1 MSEYTGV
8 IDKYIRNWLVNEQ
21 EDSPNPNAYK
31 FMNAHKNYQV
41 FLRGEKSKA
50 WKRGKEF
57 NKGDVIFTF
66 KTHSFGGEP
75 PSYGDIE
82 GVKLHGIL
90 YVMKDEYGYRNWER
104 KWNINTGWNTTSTSW
119 GMQLEKPF
127 IIVIPF
133 KNMLGGFA
141 LLNWNTNPFQRK

>member
-8 IDKYIRNWLVNEQ
+8 IDKYIRKWYGHESG
-21 EDSPNPNAYK
+21 DSRLPSLGNPNAYK

-41 FLRGEKSKA
+41 SRSDEGA

-66 KTHSFGGEP
+66 TTHFHD
-75 PSYGDIE
+75 GDWEDITS
-82 GVKLHGIL
+82 VKLHGIL
-90 YVMKDEYGYRNWER
+90 YVMEDEYGYRNWER
-104 KWNINTGWNTTSTSW
+104 RWNINSGWNTTSTSW
-119 GMQLEKPF
+119 GLNLEEPF

-133 KNMLGGFA
+133 KNMIKSFDF
-141 LLNWNTNPFQRK
+141 LNWNTNPFQRK